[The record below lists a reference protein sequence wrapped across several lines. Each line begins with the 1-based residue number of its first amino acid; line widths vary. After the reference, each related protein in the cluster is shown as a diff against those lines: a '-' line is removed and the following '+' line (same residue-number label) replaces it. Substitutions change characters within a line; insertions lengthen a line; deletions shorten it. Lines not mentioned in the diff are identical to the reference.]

1 MHQQGILK
9 NDDVIT
15 RFFRLCSEMCVDL
28 CYRAMGEATGTP
40 PTNQAL
46 IRAKCFYTLDAFV
59 RLIALLIKHSGDNA
73 NTVTK
78 INLLNKVNCNRCDT
92 MHYFFFFTYLL
103 NIYLWIWINFVLLLL
118 IGPGNCGWGF
128 AAGSHCENDR
138 VSAASLSQDFHHALH
153 WAECTGTYLREHQ
166 LPGPHSFLVRNMWRE
181 MEQLHMF
188 ICCMYLHKSFMNN
201 AHSSYSWF
209 AITLQQHVP
218 CVETCQITWI
228 FLRMV
233 GVYISPGF
241 HWQNV
246 SSDPSAKGQFVHG
259 YNFQMKVFP
268 TLL

>member
-92 MHYFFFFTYLL
+92 MHYFFFSLTCF
-103 NIYLWIWINFVLLLL
+103 IY
-118 IGPGNCGWGF
+118 
-128 AAGSHCENDR
+128 EY
-138 VSAASLSQDFHHALH
+138 
-153 WAECTGTYLREHQ
+153 E
-166 LPGPHSFLVRNMWRE
+166 
-181 MEQLHMF
+181 
-188 ICCMYLHKSFMNN
+188 
-201 AHSSYSWF
+201 
-209 AITLQQHVP
+209 
-218 CVETCQITWI
+218 
-228 FLRMV
+228 
-233 GVYISPGF
+233 
-241 HWQNV
+241 
-246 SSDPSAKGQFVHG
+246 
-259 YNFQMKVFP
+259 
-268 TLL
+268 